1 MQILVVDDNRLIREM
16 LSAIIT
22 NEGYKPF
29 LAKGADEALSILS
42 RNEID
47 LILMDVEMPDMN
59 GFDLTRK
66 IRKLL
71 AEQWVPI
78 IFLSG
83 QTDDKHLCAGI
94 DAGGD
99 DYLTK
104 PVNSSV
110 LSAKIRAMSRIALM
124 RAALE
129 EANQQ
134 LLKLT
139 HLDPLTEAVNRRGM
153 EEALTRAWKANQ
165 REQSELSLI
174 LLDIDHFKSYND
186 NYGHQKGDTCL
197 RQVSK
202 TIQAQLHRP
211 TDLLTRYGG
220 EEFLLIL
227 PDTPIEGART
237 LAKKII
243 QELEVRNIAHDFS
256 STASHVTASM
266 GLSSTRFGATDTDV
280 LIEQAD
286 KALYAAKTKSRNTF
300 VSYADIA

>member
-22 NEGYKPF
+22 NEGYKPL

-42 RNEID
+42 HNEID

-129 EANQQ
+129 DANQQ

>member
-22 NEGYKPF
+22 NEGYRPL

-42 RNEID
+42 HHEID

-129 EANQQ
+129 DANQQ

-266 GLSSTRFGATDTDV
+266 GLSSTRFGATNTDV